1 MSEKDL
7 ISFEIPSELL
17 RKIDEQAAKEQ
28 RTRSAMLR
36 IIIAKHFEE
45 SDGK

>member
-1 MSEKDL
+1 MIDKDL
-7 ISFEIPSELL
+7 ISFEIPSALL
-17 RKIDEQAAKEQ
+17 QKIDEQAAKER